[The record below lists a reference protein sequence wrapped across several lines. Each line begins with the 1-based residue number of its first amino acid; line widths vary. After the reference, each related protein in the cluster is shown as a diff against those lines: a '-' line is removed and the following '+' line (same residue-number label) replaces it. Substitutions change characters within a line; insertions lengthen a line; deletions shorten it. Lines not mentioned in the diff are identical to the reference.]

1 MLDGEEILQ
10 IACGELRWEG
20 ARQHAGRIGNRANSL
35 RRASLGGSDR
45 ASWTE
50 TKPWKS
56 LAESF
61 AGRERDSILDGLETV
76 ALGGSDTACWTERK
90 PWK

>member
-10 IACGELRWEG
+10 IACGELRW
-20 ARQHAGRIGNRANSL
+20 
-35 RRASLGGSDR
+35 DR

-56 LAESF
+56 FAESF
-61 AGRERDSILDGLETV
+61 ARRERDSMLDGQESAEIACGELCWDGKEMLQSLRR
-76 ALGGSDTACWTERK
+76 ASLGGSDTACWTDRK
-90 PWK
+90 PCK